1 MEVVQEAR
9 LHGAGLEAPQG
20 QEVQAMT
27 AGHDIHGL
35 RHHDPLCPPGIKP
48 DHESCLTCMLLRKAR
63 AEERGKVLAVAETLR
78 RLLEMP
84 L

>member
-1 MEVVQEAR
+1 
-9 LHGAGLEAPQG
+9 
-20 QEVQAMT
+20 MT
-27 AGHDIHGL
+27 AGDSGAGHDVYGL

-48 DHESCLTCMLLRKAR
+48 DYEKCLTCALLRKAR

-84 L
+84 LEPRSMSDPQPTVGP